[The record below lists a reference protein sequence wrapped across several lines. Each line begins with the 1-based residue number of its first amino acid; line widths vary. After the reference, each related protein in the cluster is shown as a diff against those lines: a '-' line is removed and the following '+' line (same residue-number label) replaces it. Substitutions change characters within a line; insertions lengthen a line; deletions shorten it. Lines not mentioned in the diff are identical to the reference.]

1 MTDIASIYLAAL
13 NEVTNNPK
21 EFSDSPEVVYEALG
35 ILADHFGTIETDAAT
50 LTAAIFRDG
59 RHDNFLTNQV
69 NEHRQTVLRKTL
81 TDLRAL
87 ALARWDATAEL
98 LAHADHDAVRLFSAL
113 FLARL
118 NVYETAYKR
127 TQGLTDRRSVWE
139 HRQLQ
144 EIVRVFGNAA
154 AKHSEPIARAVSDK
168 AGSLLKEAQYCYW
181 RLDFFEE
188 TPELPED
195 IENLFSRYGMAW
207 GRIND
212 SLSYAF
218 RTPTEYASF
227 AASLAAHLQNK
238 AHITKLISNNDIFV
252 FEYWL
257 NGYGFWTR
265 MAMGTETDRHQYV
278 HPTNWINTDSKY
290 FKNN

>member
-59 RHDNFLTNQV
+59 RHDNFLINQV

-87 ALARWDATAEL
+87 ALAQWDATAEL
-98 LAHADHDAVRLFSAL
+98 LSHADHDAVQLFSAL

-127 TQGLTDRRSVWE
+127 TQGLTDRRPAWE

-144 EIVRVFGNAA
+144 EIVRIFGNAA
-154 AKHSEPIARAVSDK
+154 AKYSEPIARAVSDK
-168 AGSLLKEAQYCYW
+168 AVALLNEAPYCYW
-181 RLDFFEE
+181 QLDFFEE

-195 IENLFSRYGMAW
+195 IENLFSHYGMAW
-207 GRIND
+207 GHVND

-218 RTPTEYASF
+218 RTPAQYASF
-227 AASLAAHLQNK
+227 AASLAARLQGR
-238 AHITKLISNNDIFV
+238 ARITKLMSNNDIFV

-257 NGYGFWTR
+257 NGFGFWTR
-265 MAMGTETDRHQYV
+265 MAMSMKRDRYQHQ
-278 HPTNWINTDSKY
+278 HPANWINT
-290 FKNN
+290 N

>member
-59 RHDNFLTNQV
+59 RHDNFLINQV
-69 NEHRQTVLRKTL
+69 NERRQTVLRKTL
-81 TDLRAL
+81 TDLRTL
-87 ALARWDATAEL
+87 ALAQWDATAEL
-98 LAHADHDAVRLFSAL
+98 LSLADHDAVRLFSAL

-127 TQGLTDRRSVWE
+127 TQGLTDRHPVWKHE
-139 HRQLQ
+139 QLQ
-144 EIVRVFGNAA
+144 KISRLFGEVAVKYSDSIA
-154 AKHSEPIARAVSDK
+154 QAIAKK
-168 AGSLLKEAQYCYW
+168 ALALLQNEQYCYW

-188 TPELPED
+188 TPELPNN
-195 IENLFSRYGMAW
+195 IENLFSHYGMSW
-207 GRIND
+207 GRVNN
-212 SLSYAF
+212 SFSYAF
-218 RTPTEYASF
+218 RTPSEYTSF
-227 AASLAAHLQNK
+227 ATSLAVYLQNK
-238 AHITKLISNNDIFV
+238 ARITKLSSDDNIFV

-257 NGYGFWTR
+257 NGHGFWTR
-265 MAMGTETDRHQYV
+265 MAMSSTRDRYRREHLV
-278 HPTNWINTDSKY
+278 NWVSY
-290 FKNN
+290 Q

>member
-1 MTDIASIYLAAL
+1 MTDITSIYLAAL
-13 NEVTNNPK
+13 NEVTSNPK
-21 EFSDSPEVVYEALG
+21 EFSDSQEVVYEALG

-59 RHDNFLTNQV
+59 RHDNFLINQV

-238 AHITKLISNNDIFV
+238 AHVTKLLSNNDIFV

-257 NGYGFWTR
+257 NGHGFWTR
-265 MAMGTETDRHQYV
+265 MAMSAARDCFQHEHSTDW
-278 HPTNWINTDSKY
+278 TNKQNK
-290 FKNN
+290 

>member
-59 RHDNFLTNQV
+59 RHDNFPINQV
-69 NEHRQTVLRKTL
+69 NERRQTVLRKTL
-81 TDLRAL
+81 TDLRTL
-87 ALARWDATAEL
+87 ALAQWDATAEL
-98 LAHADHDAVRLFSAL
+98 LSHADHDAVRLFSAL

-127 TQGLTDRRSVWE
+127 TQGLTDRRPVWE

-144 EIVRVFGNAA
+144 EIVRIFGNAA
-154 AKHSEPIARAVSDK
+154 AKYSEPIARAVSDK
-168 AGSLLKEAQYCYW
+168 AVALLNEAPYYYW

-188 TPELPED
+188 TTELPED
-195 IENLFSRYGMAW
+195 IEHLFSRYGMAW
-207 GRIND
+207 GRVND

-218 RTPTEYASF
+218 RTPSGHTSF
-227 AASLAAHLQNK
+227 AASLAAYLQNK
-238 AHITKLISNNDIFV
+238 GIITTITSVDNVFV
-252 FEYWL
+252 FEHWL

-265 MAMGTETDRHQYV
+265 MSIAMNCECERYNHK
-278 HPTNWINTDSKY
+278 PNWVANHSA
-290 FKNN
+290 